1 MRLSTGQYPRTYF
14 FAMHPFSLRPRKTGL
29 SNRPCDI
36 FFIVKLS
43 LSPTSTL
50 ATRAQSNN
58 LRLSLPGL
66 VQSLQLTGVSSLLNV
81 LAVKAYGEAEF
92 WLSGTCR
99 QMVSRTWS
107 STLQSSYCGSHLS
120 KVPVIS
126 ASGSM
131 FGLERLSGVMRRC
144 ARCFC
149 NATAVDAKASRL

>member
-1 MRLSTGQYPRTYF
+1 
-14 FAMHPFSLRPRKTGL
+14 MHPFSLRPRKTGL

-43 LSPTSTL
+43 LSLTSTL

-58 LRLSLPGL
+58 MRLSLPGL

-99 QMVSRTWS
+99 QMVSRTGSPNIAFIVLRKPSIESAYYLCGWFHVRRGATHRGDATMREILLQCDGCECQNFT
-107 STLQSSYCGSHLS
+107 TLGHRI
-120 KVPVIS
+120 VPSLCVY
-126 ASGSM
+126 
-131 FGLERLSGVMRRC
+131 
-144 ARCFC
+144 
-149 NATAVDAKASRL
+149 